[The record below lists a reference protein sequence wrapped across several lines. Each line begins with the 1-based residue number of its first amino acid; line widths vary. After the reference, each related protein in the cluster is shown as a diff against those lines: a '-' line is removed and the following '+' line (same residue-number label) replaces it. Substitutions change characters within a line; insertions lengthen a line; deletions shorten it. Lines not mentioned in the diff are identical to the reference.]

1 MGLSKITNQV
11 VSSCPTCLLN
21 NPQVSTKP
29 SLVQPPQHKGSYPRE
44 DWKVDFTY
52 LGTHY
57 TLFQGHKYLLV
68 FVDTFIGWIEAFPIL
83 IEKVQEIARKL
94 LHEIFPGSG
103 HPTHSRVVMGQPS
116 LPLQFKQSSRPQE
129 QIMTS
134 NVLGIP
140 IIGTGRKSQFLK
152 SAIRKI
158 TQKTSPWKEAP
169 YSGLE
174 QPPRLG

>member
-44 DWKVDFTY
+44 DWKVDFTH

-68 FVDTFIGWIEAFPIL
+68 FVDTFMGLIEAFSTHT
-83 IEKVQEIARKL
+83 ERTQEAKML
-94 LHEIFPGSG
+94 LHEITPRF
-103 HPTHSRVVMGQPS
+103 S
-116 LPLQFKQSSRPQE
+116 LLCSLQSNNGVAF
-129 QIMTS
+129 TS
-134 NVLGIP
+134 TIVQMI
-140 IIGTGRKSQFLK
+140 S
-152 SAIRKI
+152 
-158 TQKTSPWKEAP
+158 EA
-169 YSGLE
+169 LE
-174 QPPRLG
+174 IEYILHCARCP